1 MDIKNIVFDNGGV
14 LSVPS
19 TGHWFITPNFFN
31 IVNNKIDIESLKN
44 AMKKYQNLLTMEPK
58 TELEEYEMF
67 SKFYYK
73 VLEEVGYENLNK
85 DLANKLA
92 EDCVYNNE
100 KYTFFD
106 EVNKTLGIL
115 KQKYNLYIISDA
127 WPSSIRLFDE
137 LKLSRFF
144 KDICISSMESTIKL
158 ERLFEVF
165 LKNNIEV
172 KPKQTIFIDDRIDIL
187 EKANSLGFNVLLM
200 DRENRNKKAKY
211 KVINDLNEIIN
222 IANKF

>member
-14 LSVPS
+14 LSVPR

-31 IVNNKIDIESLKN
+31 IVKNKIDIKSLKD
-44 AMKKYQNLLTMEPK
+44 AMKKYQNILTMEPK
-58 TELEEYEMF
+58 TELEEYELF

-73 VLEEVGYENLNK
+73 ALEEVGYENLNK

-92 EDCVYNNE
+92 QDCVYNNE
-100 KYTFFD
+100 KYNFFD
-106 EVNKTLGIL
+106 DVNRTLDIL
-115 KQKYNLYIISDA
+115 KQKYKLYIVSDA
-127 WPSSIRLFDE
+127 WPSSIRLFNE
-137 LKLSRFF
+137 LNLSRFF

-165 LKNNIEV
+165 LKKNLEV
-172 KPKQTIFIDDRIDIL
+172 KPEQTIFIDDRIDIL

>member
-14 LSVPS
+14 LSVPR

-31 IVNNKIDIESLKN
+31 IVENKIDIESLKN

-73 VLEEVGYENLNK
+73 ALEEVGYGNLNK
-85 DLANKLA
+85 DLTNKLA

-106 EVNKTLGIL
+106 DVNKTLDFL
-115 KQKYNLYIISDA
+115 KQKYNLYIVSDA
-127 WPSSIRLFDE
+127 WPSSIRLFNE
-137 LKLSRFF
+137 LNLSRFF

-200 DRENRNKKAKY
+200 DRENEKKESKY
-211 KVINDLNEIIN
+211 KVIKSLNEIIDT
-222 IANKF
+222 ANEF

>member
-14 LSVPS
+14 LSVPR

-31 IVNNKIDIESLKN
+31 IVENKIDIESLKN
-44 AMKKYQNLLTMEPK
+44 AMKKYQNVLTMESK
-58 TELEEYEMF
+58 TELEEYELF

-106 EVNKTLGIL
+106 DVNRTLDIL
-115 KQKYNLYIISDA
+115 KQKYKLYIISDA
-127 WPSSIRLFDE
+127 WPSSIRLFND
-137 LKLSRFF
+137 LNLSSFF
-144 KDICISSMESTIKL
+144 KDICISSMETTIKL
-158 ERLFEVF
+158 EKLFEVF
-165 LKNNIEV
+165 LKNNLDV
-172 KPKQTIFIDDRIDIL
+172 KPEQTIFIDDRMDIL

-200 DRENRNKKAKY
+200 DRENEKKESKY
-211 KVINDLNEIIN
+211 KVINGLSEIIN

>member
-1 MDIKNIVFDNGGV
+1 MDIKNIIFDNGGV
-14 LSVPS
+14 LSIPS

-31 IVNNKIDIESLKN
+31 IINNKIDIKSLKD
-44 AMKKYQNLLTMEPK
+44 AMKKYQNILTMEPK
-58 TELEEYEMF
+58 TELEEYELF

-92 EDCVYNNE
+92 DDCVYNNE

-106 EVNKTLGIL
+106 DINKTLDIL
-115 KQKYNLYIISDA
+115 NQKYKLYIVSDA

-137 LKLSRFF
+137 LNLSKFF
-144 KDICISSMESTIKL
+144 KDICISSMESTTKV

-165 LKNNIEV
+165 LKKNLEV
-172 KPKQTIFIDDRIDIL
+172 KPEQTIFIDDRIDIL

-200 DRENRNKKAKY
+200 DRENEKKESKY
-211 KVINDLNEIIN
+211 KVIKSLNEIIN
-222 IANKF
+222 TANEY